1 MNRQKLATYNLL
13 SALLL
18 NILTILLG
26 FITQRLFIFE
36 LGASAAGLH
45 NLFSTITN
53 IFVMAD
59 VGIGAAV
66 IFHMY
71 KPFARKQY
79 SKIVILTNFYRKVCF
94 GVSGII
100 VVGGL
105 AVLPFLPLFVD
116 SQQITVNMYVI
127 FGMYIV
133 SSVFSYLLTYKRAV
147 LQADQRN
154 YIISVIHIAYVLL
167 LNGMQIAIL
176 VTTRSYYLF
185 LLTLIVMK
193 LLENIAI
200 NAYINK
206 SYTFLRKSGKT
217 GLDNKTKKN
226 IIKMVK
232 GSFFHNSAGHLVSSV
247 DSIVVSSFFGL
258 AVLGLYANY
267 QMIFMAASIL
277 ISQMFY
283 AITANV
289 GNLLVEGN
297 NENTFRVVKRIR
309 FLNLVLG
316 LVSTSML
323 IVLLGPFIA
332 IWLGNGFQLDGI
344 VVAILIAN
352 FFLQVMRSSM
362 LMLQNAAGM
371 LYENRFVPI
380 YETIINLVLSVTLA
394 WLFGLVG
401 VFIATVI
408 SVLFLH
414 YVAYPK
420 YAYQIILGR
429 KKKEYVIAI
438 SWDIALMM
446 VVAVVDYIALGLLS
460 TYNVVAHIV
469 IGTMFSVVMP
479 LLLVSLA
486 YWQSEEFSYFYKF
499 FVDHFLHTKRRLQ
512 K

>member
-316 LVSTSML
+316 LVATSML
-323 IVLLGPFIA
+323 IVLLGPFIV
-332 IWLGNGFQLDGI
+332 IWLGSGFRLDGI
-344 VVAILIAN
+344 VVAVLIAN

-371 LYENRFVPI
+371 LYDNRFVPI
-380 YETIINLVLSVTLA
+380 YETIINLVLSVILA
-394 WLFGLVG
+394 RLFGLVG

-414 YVAYPK
+414 YIAYPK
-420 YAYQIILGR
+420 YAYRIILRR
-429 KKKEYVIAI
+429 KKKEYIAAI
-438 SWDIALMM
+438 SWDILLMAI
-446 VVAVVDYIALGLLS
+446 VAAVDYMLIGLLS
-460 TYNVVAHIV
+460 KCDMTMYIMLGSLLSAAIPLIVVCV
-469 IGTMFSVVMP
+469 
-479 LLLVSLA
+479 A
-486 YWQSEEFSYFYKF
+486 YRRSEELSYFYAF
-499 FVDHFLHTKRRLQ
+499 FSEQFSRIKRSR
-512 K
+512 